1 MSEQEIENLKK
12 QIEIWQKRYLAVKNN
27 LVEFE
32 RKTLKY
38 KISRRTN
45 KFWSV
50 ISVFLDSA
58 ETGTS
63 PRQKIKMFFKTMA
76 AWAKRGF
83 KLEPDEVAQARFAIC
98 KACPHLLDGKQC
110 SLCGCF
116 MKAKTKVSGA
126 SCPAKKW

>member
-12 QIEIWQKRYLAVKNN
+12 QSEIWQKRYLAVKNN

-50 ISVFLDSA
+50 I
-58 ETGTS
+58 
-63 PRQKIKMFFKTMA
+63 
-76 AWAKRGF
+76 
-83 KLEPDEVAQARFAIC
+83 
-98 KACPHLLDGKQC
+98 
-110 SLCGCF
+110 
-116 MKAKTKVSGA
+116 
-126 SCPAKKW
+126 